1 MSSLFQIE
9 DLFNVLIT
17 LEQAGQKQYSEM
29 SKHAEDFTVKALF
42 EKLAQEEVKHE
53 QLYSKLKNA
62 SLHISTDKITVEY
75 KQYALQLIGDTVTF
89 LNRLSPVTTIKE
101 GIAVGLKLE
110 KETIFMLNELK
121 TVLDEAHHSLV
132 DDIIQKEKEHIQLL
146 LSL

>member
-42 EKLAQEEVKHE
+42 EKLAQEEVMHE
-53 QLYSKLKNA
+53 QLYSELKNA
-62 SLHISTDKITVEY
+62 SLHISTDKITEEY

-89 LNRLSPVTTIKE
+89 LNHLSPVTTIKE

-121 TVLDEAHHSLV
+121 TMLDEAHHSLV